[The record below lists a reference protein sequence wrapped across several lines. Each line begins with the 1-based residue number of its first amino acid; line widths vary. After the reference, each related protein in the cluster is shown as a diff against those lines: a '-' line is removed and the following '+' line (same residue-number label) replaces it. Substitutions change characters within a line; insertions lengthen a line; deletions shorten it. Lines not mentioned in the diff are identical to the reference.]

1 MNDKKRSVLIL
12 LVISFLFGIFDFH
25 YQNTIYPLFNK
36 FLNFLGGNENP
47 LLLIPLFIYMLLPWY
62 LLSLYALK
70 ICKNEN
76 MFKFKVLIK
85 NTVLAYIVSVL
96 SYYLHY
102 VFLLFFIG
110 LPNFENIKFV
120 FSKENIDYAFNMLF
134 LPGVIEWG
142 IGAIVLGSI
151 VSLFNYY
158 AIPYIVKKL
167 RVKFIKEKVQA

>member
-1 MNDKKRSVLIL
+1 MNNNKKFVLIL
-12 LVISFLFGIFDFH
+12 LGISFIFGIFDFH

-62 LLSLYALK
+62 LLSLYAIK
-70 ICKNEN
+70 VSKKES

-85 NTVLAYIVSVL
+85 NTVLAYLISVL

-110 LPNFENIKFV
+110 LPNFENIRFV
-120 FSKENIDYAFNMLF
+120 FSKENFDYAFNTLF

-142 IGAIVLGSI
+142 IGAVVLGSL

-158 AIPYIVKKL
+158 AIPWLRRKISKK
-167 RVKFIKEKVQA
+167 KY